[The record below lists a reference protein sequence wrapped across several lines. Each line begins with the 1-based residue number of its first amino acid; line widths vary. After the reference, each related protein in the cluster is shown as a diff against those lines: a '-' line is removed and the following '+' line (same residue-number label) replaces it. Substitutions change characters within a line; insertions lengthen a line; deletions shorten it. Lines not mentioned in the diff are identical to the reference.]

1 MSSHAVWISN
11 GQTILY
17 APFVCDSVG
26 PEHLWNPD
34 IVHGFFARHWSSS
47 IYLALGYVLLV
58 NALQRV
64 METRKPMSM
73 RTLLFLWNGTL
84 AVFSSMGTWRFGLE
98 VYYML
103 ITRPFTDSVCFSVD
117 PHSPASFWACL
128 FAFSKVAELGDTLFL
143 VLRKRPVIFLHW
155 YHHAVVLIYCWH
167 SGSCVFYKCLFLAVE
182 LTAAGRWFIWMN
194 YFVHSIMYT
203 YYTVV
208 STGLRPPKR
217 FSMAVT
223 ALQTTQMLVGV
234 TISVYVLYL
243 KLTGMVCQ
251 QSFDNLAI
259 CFAIYASFL
268 ILFSKFFNMAY
279 LVKNDKVKPT
289 MKTD

>member
-1 MSSHAVWISN
+1 MSSHAVWLSN

-17 APFVCDSVG
+17 APFVYDSVG

-34 IVHGFFARHWSSS
+34 VVHGFFARHWSSS

-73 RTLLFLWNGTL
+73 RTLLFLWNATL

-103 ITRPFTDSVCFSVD
+103 TARPVLHCRPFTDSVCFSVD

-167 SGSCVFYKCLFLAVE
+167 SGVLNFLCISSLYSNTRRHSTAVSVLVFCIMWCIESAYKNRTSLVFMDYCSV
-182 LTAAGRWFIWMN
+182 M
-194 YFVHSIMYT
+194 
-203 YYTVV
+203 
-208 STGLRPPKR
+208 GLLYERSS
-217 FSMAVT
+217 FS
-223 ALQTTQMLVGV
+223 
-234 TISVYVLYL
+234 
-243 KLTGMVCQ
+243 
-251 QSFDNLAI
+251 
-259 CFAIYASFL
+259 
-268 ILFSKFFNMAY
+268 
-279 LVKNDKVKPT
+279 
-289 MKTD
+289 